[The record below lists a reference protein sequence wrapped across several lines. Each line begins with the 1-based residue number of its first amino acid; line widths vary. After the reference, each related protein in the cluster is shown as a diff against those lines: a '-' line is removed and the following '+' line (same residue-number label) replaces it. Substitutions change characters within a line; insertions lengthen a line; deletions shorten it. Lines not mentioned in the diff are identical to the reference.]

1 MKSYNNGIYLLDAH
15 YLRDN
20 LAAVY
25 MLVEGDSVALVETA
39 NAASLQYVL
48 DALGELNLT
57 PEAVKYILLTHIHL
71 DHAGGAGSY
80 MAAFPN
86 AQLVVHP
93 KGVRHMID
101 PSYLEAGVVGV
112 YGQEFVDKVYG
123 KLAPIA
129 ASRIIKAEDGLII
142 NLNGRE
148 LICRD
153 TPGHANHHNIIV
165 DSKSSGIF
173 SGDIFGVAYPEL
185 ILAGKN
191 FVFPT
196 TTPVNFSPEKMLQSI
211 DLIESLAPEAVYL
224 THFGQISD
232 IQQVANDLRRMI
244 ADYVAIACESAGASD
259 VVAEITRKLEE
270 YIVREAQGFG
280 IDLSPER
287 ILELIGVDMQINAQG
302 LAVWLRQTSSSRI
315 CFNRV
320 LH

>member
-25 MLVEGDSVALVETA
+25 MIVEGDSVALVETA
-39 NAASLQYVL
+39 NAPSLKYVL
-48 DALGELNLT
+48 EALSELNLT

-86 AQLVVHP
+86 AKLVVHP

-112 YGQEFVDKVYG
+112 YGQEFVDKIYG
-123 KLAPIA
+123 KLAPID
-129 ASRIIKAEDGLII
+129 ASRIINAEDGLTI
-142 NLNGRE
+142 NLNGRQ

-165 DSKSSGIF
+165 DSKTSGIF
-173 SGDIFGVAYPEL
+173 SGDIFGVVYPEL
-185 ILAGKN
+185 VLAERV

-211 DLIESLAPEAVYL
+211 GLIESLTPEAVYL
-224 THFGQISD
+224 THFGQIRD
-232 IQQVANDLRRMI
+232 IKQVANDLRRMI
-244 ADYVAIACESAGASD
+244 ADYVAIARESAGAAD
-259 VVAEITRKLEE
+259 VVAEITLKLEK
-270 YIVREAQGFG
+270 YIVREAHSCG
-280 IDLSPER
+280 IDLSSER
-287 ILELIGVDMQINAQG
+287 VLELVGVDMQINAQG
-302 LAVWLRQTSSSRI
+302 LAVWLKRI
-315 CFNRV
+315 ND
-320 LH
+320 